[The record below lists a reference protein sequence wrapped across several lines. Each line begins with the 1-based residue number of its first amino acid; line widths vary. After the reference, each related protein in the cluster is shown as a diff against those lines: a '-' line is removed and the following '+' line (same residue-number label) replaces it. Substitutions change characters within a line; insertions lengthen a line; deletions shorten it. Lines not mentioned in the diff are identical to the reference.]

1 MTLPLIREARPE
13 DAGQLLAYMQ
23 RLIAEPD
30 INIPL
35 APGEFKL
42 TLEEERQILADYA
55 AAANSIFLV
64 AEVNGEIVGALDYK
78 GGTRQATRHTAV
90 LGMSVSQ
97 AWRGQGVGNALMN
110 QAVTW
115 AKQTGIV
122 SRLELFVYARNQ
134 AAIALYR
141 KFGFEIEGQRRRVIY
156 QNGAYLDDLLMALL
170 LHE

>member
-13 DAGQLLAYMQ
+13 DAEHLLANLQ
-23 RLIAEPD
+23 QLIAEPD

-35 APGEFKL
+35 APGEFNL

-55 AAANSIFLV
+55 AATNSIFLV
-64 AEVNGEIVGALDYK
+64 AEVNGEIVGALDCK
-78 GGTRQATRHTAV
+78 GGKRQATRHSAIV
-90 LGMSVSQ
+90 GISVSQ
-97 AWRGQGVGNALMN
+97 TWRGQGVGNALMT
-110 QAVTW
+110 QAVAW
-115 AKQTGIV
+115 AKQSGIV
-122 SRLELFVYARNQ
+122 RRLELYVYARNQ

-170 LHE
+170 L